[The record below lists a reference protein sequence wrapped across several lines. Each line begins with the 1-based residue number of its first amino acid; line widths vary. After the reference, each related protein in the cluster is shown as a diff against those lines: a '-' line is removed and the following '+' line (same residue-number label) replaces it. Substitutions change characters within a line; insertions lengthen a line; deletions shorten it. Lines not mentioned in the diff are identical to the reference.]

1 MMNNEQGTL
10 KLNDAYLGIQNSLFN
25 IRDSS
30 PSCRL
35 SGASCQS

>member
-1 MMNNEQGTL
+1 MNNEQGIL

-30 PSCRL
+30 WIDV
-35 SGASCQS
+35 